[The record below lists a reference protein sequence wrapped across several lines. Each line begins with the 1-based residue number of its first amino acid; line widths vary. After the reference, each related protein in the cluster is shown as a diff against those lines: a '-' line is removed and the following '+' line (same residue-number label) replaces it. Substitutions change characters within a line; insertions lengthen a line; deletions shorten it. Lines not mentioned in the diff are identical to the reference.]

1 MNKKR
6 MIVGLSVLL
15 LITVLVT
22 TFLYRPSTTY
32 AETMFID
39 FERGSIV
46 GTEEEYYLPFKER
59 EMKLDLK
66 SDLPIKGYKIWMDD
80 GTGKEVEITSQVNR
94 NGDVLT
100 FNAKGVAK
108 TFYGDR
114 DNNPGHKIYRDPN
127 GIQWGHGIE
136 RAILFQP
143 DQSTIKNG
151 VSEYPGVI
159 PPTGVWQDNG
169 KPIDKYP
176 TNLRYQYN
184 FTDDGLPDYAPN
196 YNMVGAAVTFSVE
209 SDPPDIFYSVKDD
222 KKSLKINLDKIDP
235 NSIEIKK
242 ARSSNLHPK
251 AEPFYWGKSHIP
263 GYGAVKVRLML
274 DNTLKEGKDYLVDYR
289 DGKQEL
295 RNYLMAVNTEWE
307 GTSYFYK
314 GKIEII
320 YDLAKPD
327 LGSLDFKTLVDC
339 IGLNVDTPFEIS
351 FSNRGKA
358 IDTPFTV
365 QVWVAGQLH
374 KTFNYPKM
382 GTNQTIKEQ
391 FTYKFTNE
399 RSTEFVIKLDPDN
412 RIVEETKANNEIKKL
427 YAASRHC
434 DDKPIEEKEITGDF
448 EIIPGKIQ
456 FRDSF
461 TLKPKNIVVK
471 GTGCEYVSHRFR
483 YNQNGWG
490 VGDTPKVF
498 SKTQE
503 FKQNYPYNLQV
514 GTVQVYMQIQTTCG
528 NSDWI
533 GPKPLEI
540 ETNPDN
546 RPPVFSI
553 GWFQQG
559 DYYGF
564 IPSATIVVK
573 DSYVN
578 LRVIKNPTTNPP
590 EPYDPDGDPIEYYFH
605 FEDSKSSWIR
615 GLPDY
620 YRLWPGNTEFNN
632 LKATELGTH
641 EIMATATDPQGAS
654 STSKAMITVVEPNPI
669 PIITAPDSV
678 VEGRPVKPPIHG
690 ENSFTYVPGRT
701 ISKHFWENRRDV
713 YPKPGIE
720 TITLEVEDN
729 TGLRSLPENK
739 AIHKLVVKE
748 DLPPVPKL
756 AYNSIGLRN
765 TPLPIKN
772 ETYSPDGDAIV
783 VNDLYVAYDSNNDG
797 KCNEADFRKIGSGG
811 GVVNYTADKVGK
823 YCLKVY
829 AEEDWGKHATGY
841 FSFEIVN
848 QAPEVSFTPVGIS
861 TEPEPIEST
870 VYPASDF
877 MTNKWVN
884 TSLDQNNLLKYWSA
898 APDGTLVTVPMIRN
912 TPNTIYDRYPDYPY
926 ETLPVSPNKVTGSK
940 DLRKPAGNTF
950 SLEYP
955 LGGGKYIGRNISSGR
970 TYRYYLVD
978 TNGSKPELLFENEG
992 VALYVREDLGE
1003 LMFYYEQLL
1012 NLSNG
1017 ENLFWRHYK
1026 LYKISELARGNT
1038 TPLDAST
1045 QDIRW
1050 YDWKYTVSG
1059 RALTFSDGSD
1069 PRKNTRL
1076 VKFNTD
1082 IKEIDLTNRKV
1093 YSYRYDNLTTPYK
1106 VESYTGIPA
1115 KSREMEGYDNH
1126 PDYGPKYLKASDL
1139 SRMDFKGNKYQI
1151 IEEYLQ
1157 STNKYADYLVRW
1169 DGNTGKPEIVHTFM
1183 GDYHD
1188 WVKIEFE
1195 SDSRYINL
1203 AVGPSWNKEYWYYDA
1218 VSGNVLK
1225 GDRRIPYTPG
1235 LYRNSVNGI
1244 GILRKE
1250 IRDPYDDELMG
1261 YTFELADNKSK
1272 RSLGELPFRSGRYED
1287 GYAQLIGGEIYFADD
1302 SKIFTYNYEGE
1313 QPPDHN
1319 EWHTNGQLIHTQM
1332 APMTNGTIAW
1342 SQKVAYQEKGYLP
1355 TGVSFRIQDH
1365 KNMYRVE
1372 VTSSKVK
1379 LLKIVNGRKQ
1389 VLREVTHFIPDNTW
1403 TGYKVDMRGSSLKV
1417 YENGVPVIEVTDS
1430 TFTRGTFGPYSVHD
1444 TVAFKGISSRMMPA
1458 GSESEVNGYA
1468 IVDTQVTYDTTY
1480 SDFEND
1486 PKIPDKTEWK
1496 TEHINTTMFLNIGD
1510 GKSGL
1515 SAFHNSVRK
1524 TPVPVFDKV
1533 GMYRISYRE
1542 MDDPHPQYRYPS
1554 NVFGQ
1559 YRKYSDVDIKTLIVH
1574 RRPIANFTASIN
1586 NNNLVVWN
1594 ERSYDPDRCYSF
1606 GNCQAAYA
1614 GNHGIYQK
1622 KYYYVTPSGQTVQG
1636 KLQRP
1641 TEEGVYT
1648 LGLAVADEY
1657 RAWSDWYEQD
1667 IVVKQPVAANRPPSV
1682 TLTYPNGS
1690 KANPTYVST
1699 LTPTIKWNQSDPDPG
1714 TVFELF
1720 DVQIKDEWGRIFLK
1734 RTGLV
1739 QSTTATSNQWTLDV
1753 PLEQGQKYEVQV
1765 RVTDGQDYS
1774 PWSNIGWMI
1783 TNRPPAAQMIVPNG
1797 TKDMPTMMDTLR
1809 PTLQWKQTD
1818 PDPGTVFK
1826 AYQLQI
1832 MDEAGKVIL
1841 DTGEKSQNTSNTSAS
1856 WTVDRDLPPRQK
1868 LQVHVRVHDGHI
1880 WSPWSP
1886 VAWMMINRPP
1896 VADFDWSPKPVWEGD
1911 PAEVFSLATDP
1922 DGDTLTYLWQVEGP
1936 DGKRST
1942 FDTPRF
1948 NQRWLQPG
1956 RVVVKL
1962 TVSDGLASD
1971 SITKT
1976 IQVQELTIRS
1986 EVHHTPEWL
1995 VRHEEKEHNT
2005 TVPPKDFYSGEVFV
2019 VQTESSPAP
2028 VREAS
2033 ASLQANGRDGSP
2045 ISITARLEP
2054 DESGVLFHGELYDER
2069 LGSLEGGLPKGFH
2082 HIRFKIIYDNGVV
2095 KEEEVPIRI
2104 IGSIYDYIGVHRIQ

>member
-1 MNKKR
+1 MRIKKR
-6 MIVGLSVLL
+6 NKRILAVLL
-15 LITVLVT
+15 ISILLSGVLL
-22 TFLYRPSTTY
+22 FLPSGKLQ
-32 AETMFID
+32 AEAVQINFGGETIEKD
-39 FERGSIV
+39 NIK
-46 GTEEEYYLPFKER
+46 YHYLPLSSLSGLTVNLDFGDR
-59 EMKLDLK
+59 EIDYWEIEVNGQKTKNGGTLSGKVLT
-66 SDLPIKGYKIWMDD
+66 LPDIKGIEKH
-80 GTGKEVEITSQVNR
+80 
-94 NGDVLT
+94 
-100 FNAKGVAK
+100 VANK
-108 TFYGDR
+108 TET
-114 DNNPGHKIYRDPN
+114 NPGHYIWRNAAGTHWQTQGERTAKYSFPGSCLEN
-127 GIQWGHGIE
+127 GISKCPGPFPSHLPYDLQFQGKAVTTAYEVDSPNEYYFDEE
-136 RAILFQP
+136 RIGKSGDKIPVSAVVPESIRIIKEKSSIITPEVVILE
-143 DQSTIKNG
+143 TGG
-151 VSEYPGVI
+151 VSEGALPGK
-159 PPTGVWQDNG
+159 G
-169 KPIDKYP
+169 
-176 TNLRYQYN
+176 
-184 FTDDGLPDYAPN
+184 
-196 YNMVGAAVTFSVE
+196 MVRVA
-209 SDPPDIFYSVKDD
+209 K
-222 KKSLKINLDKIDP
+222 
-235 NSIEIKK
+235 
-242 ARSSNLHPK
+242 
-251 AEPFYWGKSHIP
+251 
-263 GYGAVKVRLML
+263 ML
-274 DNTLKEGKDYLVDYR
+274 DGNNNQSPRDYTIIPSDTPITGHTEG
-289 DGKQEL
+289 
-295 RNYLMAVNTEWE
+295 RNYKMEINAFWQGISYEYSGKVTVYLKPTE
-307 GTSYFYK
+307 
-314 GKIEII
+314 
-320 YDLAKPD
+320 KPD

-339 IGLNVDTPFEIS
+339 IALNVETPFEFS
-351 FSNRGKA
+351 FSNGGRA

-365 QVWVAGQLH
+365 EVWVAGQLH
-374 KTFNYPKM
+374 KTFNYSKM
-382 GTNQTIKEQ
+382 GSNQTIKEQ

-399 RSTEFVIKLDPDN
+399 RSTEFVIRLDPDD
-412 RIVEETKANNEIKKL
+412 RIVEETKSNNEIKKL
-427 YAASRHC
+427 YAASRYC
-434 DDKPIEEKEITGDF
+434 DDTPVEEKEITGDF
-448 EIIPGKIQ
+448 EIVPGKIQ

-461 TLKPKNIVVK
+461 TLKPINIVVK
-471 GTGCEYVSHRFR
+471 GPGCEYVSHKFR
-483 YNQNGWG
+483 YYQNGWS
-490 VGDTPKVF
+490 VEDTPLVKG
-498 SKTQE
+498 KTQDYVQ
-503 FKQNYPYNLQV
+503 KYPYRLQV

-578 LRVIKNPTTNPP
+578 LRVIQNPTTNPP

-620 YRLWPGNTEFNN
+620 YQLWPGNTEFNN

-701 ISKHFWENRRDV
+701 ISKHIWENRRDV

-848 QAPEVSFTPVGIS
+848 QAPEVSFTPIGIS

-884 TSLDQNNLLKYWSA
+884 TSLDEPSILKYWSA
-898 APDGTLVTVPMIRN
+898 TPDGLLVT
-912 TPNTIYDRYPDYPY
+912 TPIIAQKPNQLQKDLNGYIS
-926 ETLPVSPNKVTGSK
+926 LPVSSDQIKTPKKLPKPYYSR
-940 DLRKPAGNTF
+940 DLR
-950 SLEYP
+950 SLAYS
-955 LGGGKYIGRNISSGR
+955 LGGDRYIMHVWEGYNSV
-970 TYRYYLVD
+970 YYLVD
-978 TNGSKPELLFENEG
+978 PSGNQTKLFEGGYSDNHMII
-992 VALYVREDLGE
+992 REDLDQI
-1003 LMFYYEQLL
+1003 MFYFRNYLGWVMDRYYSDL
-1012 NLSNG
+1012 
-1017 ENLFWRHYK
+1017 RDYA
-1026 LYKISELARGNT
+1026 LYRISDLARGKVE
-1038 TPLDAST
+1038 PLETSHVSIQET
-1045 QDIRW
+1045 
-1050 YDWKYTVSG
+1050 KYGETVTVDG
-1059 RALTFSDGSD
+1059 KILKFSDGTGTYDADSF
-1069 PRKNTRL
+1069 L
-1076 VKFNTD
+1076 KFNSD
-1082 IKEIDLTNRKV
+1082 VKKIDLSNRRI
-1093 YSYRYDNLTTPYK
+1093 YSYSYDNLVTPYK
-1106 VESYTGIPA
+1106 VESYSNVPA
-1115 KSREMEGYDNH
+1115 ADMQYSNPKH
-1126 PDYGPKYLKASDL
+1126 PDYLPAYLNTDIQD
-1139 SRMDFKGNKYQI
+1139 SRGNKYSI
-1151 IEEYLQ
+1151 VNAHLKD
-1157 STNKYADYLVRW
+1157 TNRGWVGYLVRW
-1169 DGNTGKPEIVHTFM
+1169 DGYSGKPQVLTELEDVSYLGASIWSKVQEDRYLIIHWKDKYHQYDLVT
-1183 GDYHD
+1183 GSLRQVDY
-1188 WVKIEFE
+1188 
-1195 SDSRYINL
+1195 RPPTL
-1203 AVGPSWNKEYWYYDA
+1203 PYW
-1218 VSGNVLK
+1218 G
-1225 GDRRIPYTPG
+1225 G
-1235 LYRNSVNGI
+1235 VNGI
-1244 GILRKE
+1244 GIRTDV
-1250 IRDPYDDELMG
+1250 IRDPYDDERMG
-1261 YTFELADNKSK
+1261 EKYRVVDRKSG
-1272 RSLGELPFRSGRYED
+1272 RVLWDLPFSSGRYGIQ
-1287 GYAQLIGGEIYFADD
+1287 GYEFVVGSYYFPEEATLYP
-1302 SKIFTYNYEGE
+1302 FEYNGE

-1319 EWHTNGQLIHTQM
+1319 EWQTNGQLINAQM
-1332 APMTNGTIAW
+1332 PPLANGTIAW
-1342 SQKVAYQEKGYLP
+1342 SQKVAYQEFDHLP
-1355 TGVSFRIQDH
+1355 TGMSFRIQNH

-1372 VTSSKVK
+1372 STNSKLK
-1379 LLKIVNGRKQ
+1379 LIKIVNGRKQ
-1389 VLREVTHFIPDNTW
+1389 TLKEVTHFIPDNTW

-1417 YENGVPVIEVTDS
+1417 YENGVPIIEVTDG

-1458 GSESEVNGYA
+1458 GTDSEVNGYA
-1468 IVDTQVTYDTTY
+1468 IVDTQVTYDSTY
-1480 SDFEND
+1480 IDFEND

-1533 GMYRISYRE
+1533 GLYRISYRE
-1542 MDDPHPQYRYPS
+1542 MDDPHPNYRYPS

-1559 YRKYSDVDIKTLIVH
+1559 YRKYSDFDIKTLIVH

-1586 NNNLVVWN
+1586 NNNLVVWS

-1690 KANPTYVST
+1690 KANPTYVPT
-1699 LTPTIKWNQSDPDPG
+1699 VTPTIKWNQSDPDPG

-1739 QSTTATSNQWTLDV
+1739 QNTTAASNQWTLDV
-1753 PLEQGQKYEVQV
+1753 ALEQGQKYEVQV

-1783 TNRPPAAQMIVPNG
+1783 TNRPPAAQMTVPNG
-1797 TKDMPTMMDTLR
+1797 TKDKPAMMDTLR
-1809 PTLQWKQTD
+1809 PILQWKQTD

-1826 AYQLQI
+1826 WYQLQI

-1856 WTVDRDLPPRQK
+1856 WKLDRDLPPRQK
-1868 LQVHVRVHDGHI
+1868 LQVRVRVHDGHI
-1880 WSPWSP
+1880 WSPWSS
-1886 VAWMMINRPP
+1886 ATWMMINRPP
-1896 VADFDWSPKPVWEGD
+1896 VADFDWSPKPLWEGD
-1911 PAEVFSLATDP
+1911 PAEVFALATDP
-1922 DGDTLTYLWQVEGP
+1922 DGDTLTYLWEVEGP
-1936 DGKRST
+1936 DGKRSI

-1948 NQRWLQPG
+1948 SQRWLQPG
-1956 RVVVKL
+1956 RVIVKL

-1976 IQVQELTIRS
+1976 IVVQELTIRS

-1995 VRHEEKEHNT
+1995 ARHEEKEHNT

-2033 ASLQANGRDGSP
+2033 ASLQANGKDGSP

-2069 LGSLEGGLPKGFH
+2069 LGSLEGGLPKGLH
-2082 HIRFKIIYDNGVV
+2082 RIRFKIIYENGVV